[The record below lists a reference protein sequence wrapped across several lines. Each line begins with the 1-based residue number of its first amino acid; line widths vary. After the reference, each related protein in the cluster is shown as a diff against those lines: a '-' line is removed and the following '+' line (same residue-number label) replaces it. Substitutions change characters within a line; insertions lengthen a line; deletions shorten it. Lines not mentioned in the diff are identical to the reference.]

1 MQNIRWRKPQL
12 ESASEADIIG
22 MSPLA
27 MKASQMV
34 LGTRN
39 NTKACSTASDPL
51 HIDSW
56 RVQSLMYHHAMVASQ
71 LERGKYN
78 KSCTEALLADGV
90 ADEPQAADEF
100 HENTSDVCQSTPPS
114 INIIVKLPELPDD
127 ECVRDGS
134 NYVMDDTPPNA
145 FLHLASNCNAAC
157 HGCLL
162 R

>member
-78 KSCTEALLADGV
+78 KSCTEARLADRV
-90 ADEPQAADEF
+90 QMSRRLHMSFTKTQVMFAR
-100 HENTSDVCQSTPPS
+100 
-114 INIIVKLPELPDD
+114 
-127 ECVRDGS
+127 VR
-134 NYVMDDTPPNA
+134 
-145 FLHLASNCNAAC
+145 
-157 HGCLL
+157 LL